1 MSSVGQGSQ
10 AHSALANSR
19 TSTVQPHR
27 DNDDEHRGPVCRLEC
42 STSQNTTAYQS
53 TTDTV
58 QRGTPFA
65 TREKRQHRERSAWAA
80 PSVVRFTVPTVT
92 ISGTTWVLCGS
103 TLLRYR
109 GSRLHEE
116 QSVILRK
123 GDLRILT
130 VTRSGKGSRTCKAPR
145 NCACVRPN

>member
-19 TSTVQPHR
+19 ISTVQPHR

-42 STSQNTTAYQS
+42 STPRTRQLTSSPLTLFN
-53 TTDTV
+53 V
-58 QRGTPFA
+58 VPIRHQREASAQGA
-65 TREKRQHRERSAWAA
+65 QCLVRSERCQIY
-80 PSVVRFTVPTVT
+80 RTTVT
-92 ISGTTWVLCGS
+92 ISRTTWVLCDS
-103 TLLRYR
+103 TLLRCR

-116 QSVILRK
+116 QPFILRK

-130 VTRSGKGSRTCKAPR
+130 VTRSGKSSRTYKAPR
-145 NCACVRPN
+145 KCACVRSD